1 MENLQVFIYI
11 YTHVA
16 QEWVGQAELAFED
29 IAVAVQ
35 LPGHVI
41 SDTVSLLL
49 GCAANL
55 DLL

>member
-41 SDTVSLLL
+41 SDTVSFLL

-55 DLL
+55 NLL